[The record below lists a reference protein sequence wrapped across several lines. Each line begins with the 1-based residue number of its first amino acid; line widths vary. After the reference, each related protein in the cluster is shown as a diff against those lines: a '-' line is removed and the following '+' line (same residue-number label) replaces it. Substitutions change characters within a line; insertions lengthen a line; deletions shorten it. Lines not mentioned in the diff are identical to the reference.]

1 MRLIARALTD
11 ASCGATHL
19 CTVNRRASGENPWSN
34 PAERDVRAGPLP
46 RATAQQS
53 MHVYLDRSL
62 ISVIAS
68 NGTAITVWTHPPN
81 GSVAL
86 GLFAEGEAADVEL
99 EVWPMGSIL

>member
-1 MRLIARALTD
+1 M
-11 ASCGATHL
+11 
-19 CTVNRRASGENPWSN
+19 NRRASGENPWSN
-34 PAERDVRAGPLP
+34 PAERDIRAGPLP
-46 RATAQQS
+46 RASTQQQS

-81 GSVAL
+81 GAQRL

-99 EVWPMGSIL
+99 EVWAMGSIL